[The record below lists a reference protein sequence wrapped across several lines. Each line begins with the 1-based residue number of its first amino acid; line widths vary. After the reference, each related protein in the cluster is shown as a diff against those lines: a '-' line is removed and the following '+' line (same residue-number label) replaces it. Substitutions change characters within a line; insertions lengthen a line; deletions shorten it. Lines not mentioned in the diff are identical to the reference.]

1 MRAHTGERTE
11 SPQLLSSFTHPLLTP
26 PPQDISTELTA
37 LPPPAP
43 DSESLWS
50 FQPLIYSLEHNCSL
64 LLYSVNF
71 ISSAKLQHTLCSIP
85 SGF

>member
-1 MRAHTGERTE
+1 MRAYPGERTE
-11 SPQLLSSFTHPLLTP
+11 SPQLLSSFSALLTP
-26 PPQDISTELTA
+26 PPHDVITEHTA